1 MKTIKVALS
10 FNRLSDADLSAFT
23 NNINTCMTGTA
34 AFAKPPVA
42 YTDLSKLLDTFDK
55 AVAAAMG
62 GDSAMIAAKTNA
74 RNALLAALQKLAAF
88 VQIVAD
94 GDMAVLLAS
103 GFPANTSNRRPQT
116 KLDCPLIL
124 GIENEGT
131 AKLGVR
137 LQPVQYAKSYE
148 VRATNGATTPAASVI
163 STQAR
168 HIVMGNLTP
177 GTSYNISARA
187 IGGSEG
193 YSEWSDPVS
202 HMAI

>member
-1 MKTIKVALS
+1 MKNIKVALS
-10 FNRLSDADLSAFT
+10 FNRLSDADLSAFA
-23 NNINTCMTGTA
+23 NNINTCMAGDA

-55 AVAAAMG
+55 AVSAATG

-94 GDMAVLLAS
+94 GDMAVLLLS
-103 GFPANTSNRRPQT
+103 GFSAYTSNRKPQA

-137 LQPVQYAKSYE
+137 LQPVPYAKSYE
-148 VRATNGATTPAASVI
+148 VRAINGATTPASSAI
-163 STQAR
+163 STHAR
-168 HIVMGNLTP
+168 HIVVENLVP
-177 GTSYNISARA
+177 GTTYTISARA

-193 YSEWSDPVS
+193 YSEWSDPMS

>member
-1 MKTIKVALS
+1 MKNIKVALS

-23 NNINTCMTGTA
+23 NNINTCMTGNA
-34 AFAKPPVA
+34 VFAKPPVA

-55 AVAAAMG
+55 AVSAARG
-62 GDSAMIAAKTNA
+62 GDSAMIAVKTNA

-103 GFPANTSNRRPQT
+103 GFSANTSNCRPQT
-116 KLDCPLIL
+116 KLECPLIL
-124 GIENEGT
+124 ALENEGT

-137 LQPVQYAKSYE
+137 LQPVPYAKSYE
-148 VRATNGATTPAASVI
+148 VRVTNGATTPAASVI

-168 HIVMGNLTP
+168 HIVVENLTP
-177 GTSYNISARA
+177 GTTYNISARA

-193 YSEWSDPVS
+193 YSE
-202 HMAI
+202 